1 MGSYDYEQFMIYEFL
16 NSDDND
22 FFKRVFP
29 QENTEDKLLQNNKNL
44 IKQLTDLEQHSK
56 HCIEFMHYTQSK
68 KSLEEFSKGPVN
80 KSLQINM
87 KLGDQSIESFF

>member
-1 MGSYDYEQFMIYEFL
+1 MIHEFL

-29 QENTEDKLLQNNKNL
+29 QESPDETLLQNNKNL
-44 IKQLTDLEQHSK
+44 IKQLSDLEQHSK

-80 KSLQINM
+80 KSLQINI
-87 KLGDQSIESFF
+87 KLGDQSLELFF